1 MIDLFNGSVIMN
13 KKRYGLLPSD
23 LSNKEWE
30 LLQPLLPEKAK
41 TGRPRSNDRATL
53 NGVLYVLSTGCRW
66 EDVPPERYGSGKTC
80 WYRFTK
86 WSRSGVWNAIAG
98 VLLLELNRRRK
109 LNLTN
114 TYLDASVRQ
123 NKRGVTIRLATRA
136 TRRKTA

>member
-1 MIDLFNGSVIMN
+1 MIDLFNGSVIMK

-30 LLQPLLPEKAK
+30 LLQPLLPQKAP
-41 TGRPRSNDRATL
+41 TGRPRSDDRRTL
-53 NGVLYVLSTGCRW
+53 NGILYVLSTGCRW
-66 EDVPPERYGSGKTC
+66 EDIPPERYGSGKTC
-80 WYRFTK
+80 WYRLSS
-86 WSRSGVWNAIAG
+86 WEASGIWNAIAG

-114 TYLDASVRQ
+114 TYLDASIRQ

>member
-1 MIDLFNGSVIMN
+1 MIELYNGSVIMN

-30 LLQPLLPEKAK
+30 LLQPLLPQKAP
-41 TGRPRSNDRATL
+41 TGRPRADDRKTL
-53 NGVLYVLSTGCRW
+53 NGILYVLSTGCRW
-66 EDVPPERYGSGKTC
+66 EDLPPERYGSGKTC
-80 WYRFTK
+80 WYRFTS
-86 WSRSGVWNAIAG
+86 WGQSGVWNAVAG

-123 NKRGVTIRLATRA
+123 NKRGLTIRLATRA